1 MNFAE
6 FKAKVQ
12 AGKEGKIKNSSFIY
26 RWQRGLSVFLSW
38 LLVKIWPQILPN
50 YLSIFN
56 VILLWLLFLVVL
68 FLPIEILPW
77 VILGQLFLLGFTS
90 VLDKMDG
97 EIARYKDYFTQT
109 GLYFDLVYH
118 FSYAFIFY
126 LTLGYYFAYLSNNL
140 SILWLSILV
149 GLLSAIYH
157 MLGKIRHHIKYK
169 ISLEGH
175 LSEIKDWLVIS
186 FKKPRSKFFTLVDY
200 GLLFVYDWVWLIYI
214 LCWALSMFNWALATS
229 LFVTHLLLTAIR
241 LIAEILWLYPR
252 NNLFTW
258 PD

>member
-12 AGKEGKIKNSSFIY
+12 AGKEDKIKNSSFIY
-26 RWQRGLSVFLSW
+26 RWQRGWSVFLSW

-56 VILLWLLFLVVL
+56 VILLWSLFLAVL

-77 VILGQLFLLGFTS
+77 LVLGQLFLLGFTS

-126 LTLGYYFAYLSNNL
+126 LTLGYYFAYLSGSL
-140 SILWLSILV
+140 GILWLSIFV

-169 ISLEGH
+169 ITLEGH
-175 LSEIKDWLVIS
+175 NQVIKDWLAPNKNGIA
-186 FKKPRSKFFTLVDY
+186 PKFSRRIDY
-200 GLLFVYDWVWLIYI
+200 VVLFIYDWVWLIYI
-214 LCWALSMFNWALATS
+214 LFWLLSIFNLLLAEE
-229 LFVTHLLLTAIR
+229 LFLLHLLFTAGR
-241 LIAEILWLYPR
+241 LLYELLWAYPR
-252 NNLFTW
+252 YHLFKQ